1 MICWPYFADQQLNS
15 RVVSEVWKIGL
26 DMKDVC
32 DRKIVENMVNDV
44 MVDQKEVFV
53 QSAAEMAKVTNQS
66 VNVGG
71 SSYSNL
77 DHLIEDIRI
86 MSLKTPKTKIVFKE

>member
-1 MICWPYFADQQLNS
+1 MICWSYFVDQQVNS

-32 DRKIVENMVNDV
+32 DWKIMEKMVNKV
-44 MVDQKEVFV
+44 IVDRKEEFAK
-53 QSAAEMAKVTNQS
+53 SESEMAKLIDQS
-66 VNVGG
+66 VSVGG

-77 DHLIEDIRI
+77 DSLIEDINE
-86 MSLKTPKTKIVFKE
+86 MSLKTPQR